1 MIDSEFKRKV
11 KDFVQKNRE
20 DIVADIKDLVSIN
33 SVQGSPEENAPYGRG
48 PKKALEK
55 ILEISK
61 KNGLSVKNLDN
72 RTGYAQIDG
81 KSEKYLASIAHVD
94 VVPRGNGWKA
104 DPFTVREINGYL
116 VGRGVSDDKGPAVLT
131 SYMMKFFKEQNLDLP
146 YTMRA
151 IFGSDE
157 ETGSS
162 DVRCYLQQEKPPVF
176 IFTPDA
182 DFPVCC
188 GEKGIASFSLA
199 SKKIENGNV
208 VKFKAEWQAM

>member
-1 MIDSEFKRKV
+1 M
-11 KDFVQKNRE
+11 
-20 DIVADIKDLVSIN
+20 
-33 SVQGSPEENAPYGRG
+33 
-48 PKKALEK
+48 
-55 ILEISK
+55 
-61 KNGLSVKNLDN
+61 
-72 RTGYAQIDG
+72 
-81 KSEKYLASIAHVD
+81 
-94 VVPRGNGWKA
+94 
-104 DPFTVREINGYL
+104 
-116 VGRGVSDDKGPAVLT
+116 GRGVSDDKGPAVLT

-208 VKFKAEWQAM
+208 VKFKAGVASNVISDPCPGRNLKNPQAISLKKKILKLPTTATQ

>member
-81 KSEKYLASIAHVD
+81 KVKNTLLLSPMLMLCHGATVGKPTLL
-94 VVPRGNGWKA
+94 
-104 DPFTVREINGYL
+104 PFVKSTVTL
-116 VGRGVSDDKGPAVLT
+116 W
-131 SYMMKFFKEQNLDLP
+131 
-146 YTMRA
+146 
-151 IFGSDE
+151 DE
-157 ETGSS
+157 
-162 DVRCYLQQEKPPVF
+162 
-176 IFTPDA
+176 A
-182 DFPVCC
+182 
-188 GEKGIASFSLA
+188 
-199 SKKIENGNV
+199 
-208 VKFKAEWQAM
+208 